1 MSKCANC
8 GATLSCGCQKRTL
21 ANGKQGCS
29 KCVSPAG
36 NNKIEPVR
44 VVKNNQ
50 YDNPAPIIKSVEI
63 TNKNK

>member
-29 KCVSPAG
+29 KCVSPVGKPTKPETRYTNLKDTAPVV
-36 NNKIEPVR
+36 NTASLNK
-44 VVKNNQ
+44 K
-50 YDNPAPIIKSVEI
+50 D
-63 TNKNK
+63 